1 MCCPRLLALPR
12 GVGTPPTNAAP
23 LRIARQRAERLFG
36 ECLFEGAL
44 DMASLCKRW
53 RRFPTL
59 RRLVCTA
66 GEKQQE
72 QIFIKKRRSQM
83 RYEEAFSCAPSRPR
97 HKSTH
102 GCVCASSTRAITQ
115 WIRNVLP
122 QPSGHCLEGS
132 LGVDAKML
140 RLSTNARSV
149 LVGNRFLKCV
159 FRCACL
165 SVLYF
170 PDKVSVGS
178 IGAV

>member
-1 MCCPRLLALPR
+1 MLSKAADPTPWGGDAARKR
-12 GVGTPPTNAAP
+12 GAIEEG
-23 LRIARQRAERLFG
+23 RQRAESLLG

-72 QIFIKKRRSQM
+72 QISIKKRRSQM
-83 RYEEAFSCAPSRPR
+83 GYEEAFSCAPSRPR

-102 GCVCASSTRAITQ
+102 GCVCASSTRAVTQ
-115 WIRNVLP
+115 WVLNVLP
-122 QPSGHCLEGS
+122 QPSGNCLGGS
-132 LGVDAKML
+132 FGVDGQML

-149 LVGNRFLKCV
+149 LVGNRFLKFV

-165 SVLYF
+165 NALYS

-178 IGAV
+178 MRAV